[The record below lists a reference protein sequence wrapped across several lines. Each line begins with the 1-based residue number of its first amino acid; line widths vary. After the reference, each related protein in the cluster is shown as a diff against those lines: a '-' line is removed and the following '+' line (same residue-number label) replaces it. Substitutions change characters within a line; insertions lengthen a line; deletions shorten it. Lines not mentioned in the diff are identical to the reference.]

1 MYEDKV
7 AILVKRASLE
17 FEKMSNPRMAEH
29 GLTGAQYRVLKYL
42 YLMQGKPVR
51 TVDIE
56 RYYSLTHP
64 TTIGLLDALEKK
76 GYVVRRP
83 NPADA
88 RSRVVD
94 LTQKALGMKE
104 DLVDIGEDLEVE
116 FTSGLS
122 DTERYE
128 LIDLLRKL
136 LKDDAPREGA

>member
-94 LTQKALGMKE
+94 LTQKALGMKDE
-104 DLVDIGEDLEVE
+104 LEGVGDE
-116 FTSGLS
+116 LEAAFTKNLS
-122 DTERYE
+122 DKERE
-128 LIDLLRKL
+128 RLIALLMKMMDLK
-136 LKDDAPREGA
+136 EE